1 MSVSELLKLDLKQVS
16 KIKVNIEQPDPDVQ
30 TIQKYKNFNRFIT
43 TYHQLHTP
51 EGIRKMWYRDR
62 KTLAFIIVVIC
73 LLLIWILGGAD

>member
-1 MSVSELLKLDLKQVS
+1 MSVSKLLKLDLKQVS
-16 KIKVNIEQPDPDVQ
+16 KIKVNIEQPDPDTQ

-73 LLLIWILGGAD
+73 LLLIWILGGID